1 MLVAVV
7 RVVRVV
13 WVVRVIW
20 LVRVVRQIFDWF
32 SSKVMVIWVVR
43 GHTNSAHAVFGP
55 FLTPSPP
62 LSAMCLHLC
71 DPPISTYAIP

>member
-32 SSKVMVIWVVR
+32 SSKVMVIWVL
-43 GHTNSAHAVFGP
+43 GWFGT
-55 FLTPSPP
+55 FGL
-62 LSAMCLHLC
+62 
-71 DPPISTYAIP
+71 